1 MVGFLLKIN
10 IYYLL
15 YFILTNYCNKK
26 ENKIDL
32 LFSFVG
38 DIF

>member
-1 MVGFLLKIN
+1 MVDFLLKIN

-15 YFILTNYCNKK
+15 YFILTNYFNKK